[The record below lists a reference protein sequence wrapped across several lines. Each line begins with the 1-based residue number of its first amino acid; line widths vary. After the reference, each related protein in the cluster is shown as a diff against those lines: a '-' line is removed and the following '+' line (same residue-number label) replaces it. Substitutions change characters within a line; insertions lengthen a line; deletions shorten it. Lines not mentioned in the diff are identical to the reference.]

1 MSVGFGILANI
12 ERKKVNNEPR
22 RIQGTR
28 PCYPP
33 AGNNVSR
40 VCYNQLN
47 KKGRWQ
53 LMLISTALE
62 GKYYKSRSFAR
73 KGLDGIIQYAERYSL
88 LETSESEFCY
98 KVNVRPQ
105 WNGTGFPK
113 PDFWATIFV
122 GVDRE

>member
-53 LMLISTALE
+53 LMLISEALE
-62 GKYYKSRSFAR
+62 GKYYRSRTR
-73 KGLDGIIQYAERYSL
+73 IGCEGIIQYADRYSFL
-88 LETSESEFCY
+88 DEHGAYCY
-98 KVNVRPQ
+98 KVMVRPIYNPQ
-105 WNGTGFPK
+105 KISTWGS
-113 PDFWATIFV
+113 DFWATMWV
-122 GVDRE
+122 GVDSE